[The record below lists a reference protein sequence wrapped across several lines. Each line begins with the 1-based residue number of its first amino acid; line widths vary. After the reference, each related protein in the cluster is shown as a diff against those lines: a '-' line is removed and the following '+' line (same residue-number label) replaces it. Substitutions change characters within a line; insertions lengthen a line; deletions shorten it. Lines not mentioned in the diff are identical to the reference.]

1 MLLTFFGGTS
11 FKGPRLPRT
20 SIPSRTLGVCVSL
33 CMMYLRFTFSED
45 CISVPTRN
53 WDQTIPLKAHAQ
65 IQRLAE
71 ALRKEK
77 ELREQQLFIAV
88 FHISYG
94 SSIASNC
101 PETAKKHVPIYYS
114 ALKRAHKDRK
124 LPVLRE
130 EDIEESFVRGV
141 LIAR

>member
-1 MLLTFFGGTS
+1 M
-11 FKGPRLPRT
+11 
-20 SIPSRTLGVCVSL
+20 I
-33 CMMYLRFTFSED
+33 YLRFTFSKD
-45 CISVPTRN
+45 CIFVPTRN
-53 WDQTIPLKAHAQ
+53 WDQTIPSKAQ

-71 ALRKEK
+71 ALRKET
-77 ELREQQLFIAV
+77 ELREQQLLIAV

-114 ALKRAHKDRK
+114 ALKRAHKERK
-124 LPVLRE
+124 LPVLVE

-141 LIAR
+141 LIAG